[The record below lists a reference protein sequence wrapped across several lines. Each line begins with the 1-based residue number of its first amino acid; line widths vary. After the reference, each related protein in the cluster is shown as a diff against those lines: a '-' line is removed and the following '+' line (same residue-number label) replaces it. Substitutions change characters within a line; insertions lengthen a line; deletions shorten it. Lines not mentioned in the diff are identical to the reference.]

1 VNPIV
6 PPKFIYSNSLWAL
19 MVIEGNAK
27 LGYERRNEQEERQ
40 LYPHFTYYLCEGDN
54 PYGMLIEVKETPEED
69 G

>member
-1 VNPIV
+1 
-6 PPKFIYSNSLWAL
+6 